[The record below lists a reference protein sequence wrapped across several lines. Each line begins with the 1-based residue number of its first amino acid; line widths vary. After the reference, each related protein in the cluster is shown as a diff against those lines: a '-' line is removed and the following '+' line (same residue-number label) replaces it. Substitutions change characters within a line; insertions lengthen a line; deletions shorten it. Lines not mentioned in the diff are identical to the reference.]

1 MSASLADQLATV
13 RLVERRMLYATIAG
27 LAIALVLGFVA
38 ATIHARRIRRL
49 QRAAD
54 RIAQGHFDEPIV
66 DRGDDE
72 LGQLATAFDRM
83 RVEVAQL
90 DSARKEFVANASH
103 ELRTP
108 LFSLSGFLELLADE
122 DLDEETRREFLTT
135 TRGQVERL
143 TKLATDL
150 LDLSRMDAG
159 RLRIESEEV
168 ELTDTA
174 RLLAEELHAL
184 RGGVGA
190 PCSRSWA
197 TARPGRRRTRSA
209 CSRSAGRW
217 RAMRSCT
224 RPGARTC
231 SCARSAGGEPG
242 EPVGRGR
249 RPRDPGRAPRARL
262 PALLPGGGSPCLRQR
277 ARAGDRTRAGRADGW
292 SRHDREQARPHGVHG
307 SSFPARR
314 AGGPVAHVE
323 AFPRGNGRMVCP
335 GYSGLMRP
343 AAVAATALV
352 AAFLGGALALALG
365 AVTGLTDGERTTVL
379 VAGTEAAPTAATT
392 GAGPAPLLGNRFD
405 PAAIYAGRAS
415 GVVTLYA
422 DLGPDGL
429 SQGSGFVVDAK
440 GTILTNA
447 HVVTN
452 VASLPDGASSEDVT
466 GAEQAL
472 RGVQGRRSRAPARI
486 VGWDLFSD
494 VAVVR
499 VDPADHALAPVPLGD
514 SDAVVVGTPVAAIGS
529 PFNEQSSLS
538 VGVVSAVNRSIASL
552 TSSYNVAGAI
562 QTDAPINR
570 GNSGGPLFD
579 ARGRVIGI
587 NAQIRSNSG
596 TAEGVGFA
604 IPIDIA
610 RRALDQL
617 TRTGRVSYAYI
628 GITTQDVTPGLA
640 RRFGFSAGRGAL
652 VSQVEPDTPAAKA
665 GIRGGSRVESYNGL
679 RITLGGDLIVRIGR
693 TPVASAQ
700 DVSRAV
706 TLLLPGQQV
715 QITLLRA
722 GKTREVVQVTL
733 AERPA
738 TP

>member
-1 MSASLADQLATV
+1 
-13 RLVERRMLYATIAG
+13 
-27 LAIALVLGFVA
+27 
-38 ATIHARRIRRL
+38 
-49 QRAAD
+49 
-54 RIAQGHFDEPIV
+54 
-66 DRGDDE
+66 
-72 LGQLATAFDRM
+72 
-83 RVEVAQL
+83 
-90 DSARKEFVANASH
+90 
-103 ELRTP
+103 
-108 LFSLSGFLELLADE
+108 
-122 DLDEETRREFLTT
+122 
-135 TRGQVERL
+135 
-143 TKLATDL
+143 
-150 LDLSRMDAG
+150 
-159 RLRIESEEV
+159 
-168 ELTDTA
+168 
-174 RLLAEELHAL
+174 
-184 RGGVGA
+184 
-190 PCSRSWA
+190 
-197 TARPGRRRTRSA
+197 
-209 CSRSAGRW
+209 
-217 RAMRSCT
+217 
-224 RPGARTC
+224 
-231 SCARSAGGEPG
+231 
-242 EPVGRGR
+242 
-249 RPRDPGRAPRARL
+249 
-262 PALLPGGGSPCLRQR
+262 
-277 ARAGDRTRAGRADGW
+277 
-292 SRHDREQARPHGVHG
+292 
-307 SSFPARR
+307 
-314 AGGPVAHVE
+314 
-323 AFPRGNGRMVCP
+323 
-335 GYSGLMRP
+335 MRP

-365 AVTGLTDGERTTVL
+365 AVTGLSDGERTTVL
-379 VAGTEAAPTAATT
+379 VAGTEAASTATT
-392 GAGPAPLLGNRFD
+392 DAGPAPLLGNRFD

-447 HVVTN
+447 HVITN
-452 VASLPDGASSEDVT
+452 VATLPDGASSEDVK
-466 GAEQAL
+466 GAAKLFVEFKD
-472 RGVQGRRSRAPARI
+472 GDRAPARI

-499 VDPADHALAPVPLGD
+499 VDPADHTLAPVPLGD
-514 SDAVVVGTPVAAIGS
+514 SDMVVVGTPVAAIGS

-538 VGVVSAVNRSIASL
+538 VGVVSAVDRSIASL
-552 TSSYNVAGAI
+552 TSSYNVVGAI

-640 RRFGFSAGRGAL
+640 RRFGFAAGRGAL
-652 VSQVEPDTPAAKA
+652 VSQVEPNTPAAKA
-665 GIRGGSRVESYNGL
+665 GIHGGSRVESYNGL

-715 QITLLRA
+715 QITLLRG
-722 GKTREVVQVTL
+722 GKTREAVQVTL

>member
-1 MSASLADQLATV
+1 
-13 RLVERRMLYATIAG
+13 
-27 LAIALVLGFVA
+27 
-38 ATIHARRIRRL
+38 
-49 QRAAD
+49 
-54 RIAQGHFDEPIV
+54 
-66 DRGDDE
+66 
-72 LGQLATAFDRM
+72 
-83 RVEVAQL
+83 
-90 DSARKEFVANASH
+90 
-103 ELRTP
+103 
-108 LFSLSGFLELLADE
+108 
-122 DLDEETRREFLTT
+122 
-135 TRGQVERL
+135 
-143 TKLATDL
+143 
-150 LDLSRMDAG
+150 
-159 RLRIESEEV
+159 
-168 ELTDTA
+168 
-174 RLLAEELHAL
+174 
-184 RGGVGA
+184 
-190 PCSRSWA
+190 
-197 TARPGRRRTRSA
+197 
-209 CSRSAGRW
+209 
-217 RAMRSCT
+217 
-224 RPGARTC
+224 
-231 SCARSAGGEPG
+231 
-242 EPVGRGR
+242 
-249 RPRDPGRAPRARL
+249 
-262 PALLPGGGSPCLRQR
+262 
-277 ARAGDRTRAGRADGW
+277 
-292 SRHDREQARPHGVHG
+292 
-307 SSFPARR
+307 
-314 AGGPVAHVE
+314 
-323 AFPRGNGRMVCP
+323 
-335 GYSGLMRP
+335 MRP

-365 AVTGLTDGERTTVL
+365 AATGLSDGERTTVL
-379 VAGTEAAPTAATT
+379 VAGTEATPTAATT

-452 VASLPDGASSEDVT
+452 VASLPEGASSEDVT
-466 GAEQAL
+466 GASKLYVEF
-472 RGVQGRRSRAPARI
+472 RDGDRAPARI

-499 VDPADHALAPVPLGD
+499 VDPADHVLAPVPLGN
-514 SDAVVVGTPVAAIGS
+514 SDTVVVGTPVAAIGS

-610 RRALDQL
+610 RRALAQL

-665 GIRGGSRVESYNGL
+665 GIRGGSRVEGYNGL

-693 TPVASAQ
+693 TPVTSAQ

-722 GKTREVVQVTL
+722 GKTRDVVQVTL